1 MAGGID
7 RGLLRAWCQA
17 VDEGPFHAL
26 AVGERIGFDNLEM
39 HTTLTFAAA
48 ATERVRLRR
57 PHDLADVRHG
67 LGGEIARHPRCRERW
82 APRPGGRGGGRRH
95 DYDRAERSFAGRH
108 QRLDDQVAELRR
120 IWAGGDV
127 DGVPVGPA
135 PVQSGGPP
143 IFASA
148 MGPKSTARAARWADG
163 NMGFSLAP
171 DTDDHETSIRTMVDA
186 WAAAGR
192 AERPYVSTS
201 FWYSLGDGAAAELD
215 GYARRYLGIFGDE
228 AAAMMAS
235 MCSAAGAEATL
246 AASNAAGRGHGRA
259 LPRADLIGS
268 RPSFGADRPHH
279 VGSAHARTHRGPYR
293 RRLRRGPR
301 WHDERL
307 WFSDF
312 YRQASF
318 RSVTTANVV
327 NSPSTTSPR
336 ASVGCRR
343 HPSVRLDDRQACHG
357 RFSRRRPVVHAD
369 LSQIARTSATTW
381 SCRSPGTPTWATS
394 VSISRI
400 RHRSRPRT
408 SPISPRRCGSSGRA
422 SACLSQRVGD
432 HSRRVDVDRRRDV
445 RRAVHRVRPRRR
457 WSSRESTGMG
467 LGARCITRRVCL
479 DADGAIWMSDF
490 VGQRFAR
497 VHEGGEVSAEIP
509 VDGAAV
515 ACMLGGPTAAP
526 STGSCR
532 RLPP

>member
-1 MAGGID
+1 MRLSMTLPTMAGGID

-48 ATERVRLRR
+48 ATERVRLASTLTIL
-57 PHDLADVRHG
+57 PMYATAWAAKSLATLDVVS
-67 LGGEIARHPRCRERW
+67 
-82 APRPGGRGGGRRH
+82 GGRLDLVVGVGGRRH

-171 DTDDHETSIRTMVDA
+171 DTDDHETSVRTMVDA

-235 MCSAAGAEATL
+235 MCSAAGAEAPL
-246 AASNAAGRGHGRA
+246 ASIDRCRAAGMDE
-259 LPRADLIGS
+259 LYLVPTSSDPDNLSELTDLI
-268 RPSFGADRPHH
+268 
-279 VGSAHARTHRGPYR
+279 T
-293 RRLRRGPR
+293 
-301 WHDERL
+301 
-307 WFSDF
+307 
-312 YRQASF
+312 
-318 RSVTTANVV
+318 
-327 NSPSTTSPR
+327 
-336 ASVGCRR
+336 
-343 HPSVRLDDRQACHG
+343 
-357 RFSRRRPVVHAD
+357 
-369 LSQIARTSATTW
+369 
-381 SCRSPGTPTWATS
+381 
-394 VSISRI
+394 
-400 RHRSRPRT
+400 
-408 SPISPRRCGSSGRA
+408 
-422 SACLSQRVGD
+422 
-432 HSRRVDVDRRRDV
+432 
-445 RRAVHRVRPRRR
+445 
-457 WSSRESTGMG
+457 
-467 LGARCITRRVCL
+467 
-479 DADGAIWMSDF
+479 
-490 VGQRFAR
+490 
-497 VHEGGEVSAEIP
+497 
-509 VDGAAV
+509 
-515 ACMLGGPTAAP
+515 
-526 STGSCR
+526 
-532 RLPP
+532 

>member
-1 MAGGID
+1 MRLSMTLPTMAGGID

-48 ATERVRLRR
+48 ATERVRLASTLTIM
-57 PHDLADVRHG
+57 PMYATAWAAKSLATLDVVS
-67 LGGEIARHPRCRERW
+67 
-82 APRPGGRGGGRRH
+82 GGRLDLVVGVGGRRH

-246 AASNAAGRGHGRA
+246 ASIDRCRAAGMDE
-259 LPRADLIGS
+259 LYLVPTSSDPDNLSELTDLI
-268 RPSFGADRPHH
+268 
-279 VGSAHARTHRGPYR
+279 T
-293 RRLRRGPR
+293 
-301 WHDERL
+301 
-307 WFSDF
+307 
-312 YRQASF
+312 
-318 RSVTTANVV
+318 
-327 NSPSTTSPR
+327 
-336 ASVGCRR
+336 
-343 HPSVRLDDRQACHG
+343 
-357 RFSRRRPVVHAD
+357 
-369 LSQIARTSATTW
+369 
-381 SCRSPGTPTWATS
+381 
-394 VSISRI
+394 
-400 RHRSRPRT
+400 
-408 SPISPRRCGSSGRA
+408 
-422 SACLSQRVGD
+422 
-432 HSRRVDVDRRRDV
+432 
-445 RRAVHRVRPRRR
+445 
-457 WSSRESTGMG
+457 
-467 LGARCITRRVCL
+467 
-479 DADGAIWMSDF
+479 
-490 VGQRFAR
+490 
-497 VHEGGEVSAEIP
+497 
-509 VDGAAV
+509 
-515 ACMLGGPTAAP
+515 
-526 STGSCR
+526 
-532 RLPP
+532 

>member
-1 MAGGID
+1 MRLSMTLPTMAGGID

-48 ATERVRLRR
+48 ATERVRLASTLTIL
-57 PHDLADVRHG
+57 PMYATAWAAKSLATLDVVS
-67 LGGEIARHPRCRERW
+67 
-82 APRPGGRGGGRRH
+82 GGRLDLVVGVGGRRH

-192 AERPYVSTS
+192 VERPYVSTS

-246 AASNAAGRGHGRA
+246 AGIERCRAAGMDELYLVPTSADPDH
-259 LPRADLIGS
+259 LSELIDLI
-268 RPSFGADRPHH
+268 
-279 VGSAHARTHRGPYR
+279 T
-293 RRLRRGPR
+293 
-301 WHDERL
+301 
-307 WFSDF
+307 
-312 YRQASF
+312 
-318 RSVTTANVV
+318 
-327 NSPSTTSPR
+327 
-336 ASVGCRR
+336 
-343 HPSVRLDDRQACHG
+343 
-357 RFSRRRPVVHAD
+357 
-369 LSQIARTSATTW
+369 
-381 SCRSPGTPTWATS
+381 
-394 VSISRI
+394 
-400 RHRSRPRT
+400 
-408 SPISPRRCGSSGRA
+408 
-422 SACLSQRVGD
+422 
-432 HSRRVDVDRRRDV
+432 
-445 RRAVHRVRPRRR
+445 
-457 WSSRESTGMG
+457 
-467 LGARCITRRVCL
+467 
-479 DADGAIWMSDF
+479 
-490 VGQRFAR
+490 
-497 VHEGGEVSAEIP
+497 
-509 VDGAAV
+509 
-515 ACMLGGPTAAP
+515 
-526 STGSCR
+526 
-532 RLPP
+532 

>member
-1 MAGGID
+1 MRLSMTLPTMAGGID

-48 ATERVRLRR
+48 ATERVRLASTLTIL
-57 PHDLADVRHG
+57 PMYATAWAAKSLATLDVVS
-67 LGGEIARHPRCRERW
+67 
-82 APRPGGRGGGRRH
+82 GGRLDLVVGVGGRRH

-148 MGPKSTARAARWADG
+148 MGPTSTARAARWADG

-171 DTDDHETSIRTMVDA
+171 DTDDHETSVRTMVDA

-246 AASNAAGRGHGRA
+246 AGIERCRAAGMDE
-259 LPRADLIGS
+259 LYLVPTSSDPDNLSELTDLI
-268 RPSFGADRPHH
+268 
-279 VGSAHARTHRGPYR
+279 T
-293 RRLRRGPR
+293 
-301 WHDERL
+301 
-307 WFSDF
+307 
-312 YRQASF
+312 
-318 RSVTTANVV
+318 
-327 NSPSTTSPR
+327 
-336 ASVGCRR
+336 
-343 HPSVRLDDRQACHG
+343 
-357 RFSRRRPVVHAD
+357 
-369 LSQIARTSATTW
+369 
-381 SCRSPGTPTWATS
+381 
-394 VSISRI
+394 
-400 RHRSRPRT
+400 
-408 SPISPRRCGSSGRA
+408 
-422 SACLSQRVGD
+422 
-432 HSRRVDVDRRRDV
+432 
-445 RRAVHRVRPRRR
+445 
-457 WSSRESTGMG
+457 
-467 LGARCITRRVCL
+467 
-479 DADGAIWMSDF
+479 
-490 VGQRFAR
+490 
-497 VHEGGEVSAEIP
+497 
-509 VDGAAV
+509 
-515 ACMLGGPTAAP
+515 
-526 STGSCR
+526 
-532 RLPP
+532 

>member
-1 MAGGID
+1 MRLSMTLPTMAGGID

-26 AVGERIGFDNLEM
+26 AVGERIGFDHLEM

-48 ATERVRLRR
+48 ATERVRLASTLTIL
-57 PHDLADVRHG
+57 PMYATAWAAKSLATLDVVS
-67 LGGEIARHPRCRERW
+67 
-82 APRPGGRGGGRRH
+82 GGRLDLVVGVGGRRH

-171 DTDDHETSIRTMVDA
+171 DTDDHETSVRTMVDA

-246 AASNAAGRGHGRA
+246 AGIERCRAAGMDE
-259 LPRADLIGS
+259 LYLVPTSSDPDNLSELTDLI
-268 RPSFGADRPHH
+268 
-279 VGSAHARTHRGPYR
+279 T
-293 RRLRRGPR
+293 
-301 WHDERL
+301 
-307 WFSDF
+307 
-312 YRQASF
+312 
-318 RSVTTANVV
+318 
-327 NSPSTTSPR
+327 
-336 ASVGCRR
+336 
-343 HPSVRLDDRQACHG
+343 
-357 RFSRRRPVVHAD
+357 
-369 LSQIARTSATTW
+369 
-381 SCRSPGTPTWATS
+381 
-394 VSISRI
+394 
-400 RHRSRPRT
+400 
-408 SPISPRRCGSSGRA
+408 
-422 SACLSQRVGD
+422 
-432 HSRRVDVDRRRDV
+432 
-445 RRAVHRVRPRRR
+445 
-457 WSSRESTGMG
+457 
-467 LGARCITRRVCL
+467 
-479 DADGAIWMSDF
+479 
-490 VGQRFAR
+490 
-497 VHEGGEVSAEIP
+497 
-509 VDGAAV
+509 
-515 ACMLGGPTAAP
+515 
-526 STGSCR
+526 
-532 RLPP
+532 

>member
-1 MAGGID
+1 MRLSMTLPTMAGGID

-48 ATERVRLRR
+48 ATERVRLASTLTIL
-57 PHDLADVRHG
+57 PMYATAWAAKSLATLDVVS
-67 LGGEIARHPRCRERW
+67 
-82 APRPGGRGGGRRH
+82 GGRLDLVVGVGGRRH

-246 AASNAAGRGHGRA
+246 AGIERCRAAGMDE
-259 LPRADLIGS
+259 LYLVPTSSDPDNLSELTDLI
-268 RPSFGADRPHH
+268 
-279 VGSAHARTHRGPYR
+279 T
-293 RRLRRGPR
+293 
-301 WHDERL
+301 
-307 WFSDF
+307 
-312 YRQASF
+312 
-318 RSVTTANVV
+318 
-327 NSPSTTSPR
+327 
-336 ASVGCRR
+336 
-343 HPSVRLDDRQACHG
+343 
-357 RFSRRRPVVHAD
+357 
-369 LSQIARTSATTW
+369 
-381 SCRSPGTPTWATS
+381 
-394 VSISRI
+394 
-400 RHRSRPRT
+400 
-408 SPISPRRCGSSGRA
+408 
-422 SACLSQRVGD
+422 
-432 HSRRVDVDRRRDV
+432 
-445 RRAVHRVRPRRR
+445 
-457 WSSRESTGMG
+457 
-467 LGARCITRRVCL
+467 
-479 DADGAIWMSDF
+479 
-490 VGQRFAR
+490 
-497 VHEGGEVSAEIP
+497 
-509 VDGAAV
+509 
-515 ACMLGGPTAAP
+515 
-526 STGSCR
+526 
-532 RLPP
+532 

>member
-1 MAGGID
+1 MRLSMTLPTMAGGID

-48 ATERVRLRR
+48 ATERVRLASTLTIL
-57 PHDLADVRHG
+57 PMYATAWAAKSLATLDVVS
-67 LGGEIARHPRCRERW
+67 
-82 APRPGGRGGGRRH
+82 GGRLDLVVGVGGRRH

-171 DTDDHETSIRTMVDA
+171 DTDDHEISVRTMVDA

-246 AASNAAGRGHGRA
+246 ASIDRCRAAGMDELYLVPTSSDPDH
-259 LPRADLIGS
+259 LSELIDLI
-268 RPSFGADRPHH
+268 
-279 VGSAHARTHRGPYR
+279 T
-293 RRLRRGPR
+293 
-301 WHDERL
+301 
-307 WFSDF
+307 
-312 YRQASF
+312 
-318 RSVTTANVV
+318 
-327 NSPSTTSPR
+327 
-336 ASVGCRR
+336 
-343 HPSVRLDDRQACHG
+343 
-357 RFSRRRPVVHAD
+357 
-369 LSQIARTSATTW
+369 
-381 SCRSPGTPTWATS
+381 
-394 VSISRI
+394 
-400 RHRSRPRT
+400 
-408 SPISPRRCGSSGRA
+408 
-422 SACLSQRVGD
+422 
-432 HSRRVDVDRRRDV
+432 
-445 RRAVHRVRPRRR
+445 
-457 WSSRESTGMG
+457 
-467 LGARCITRRVCL
+467 
-479 DADGAIWMSDF
+479 
-490 VGQRFAR
+490 
-497 VHEGGEVSAEIP
+497 
-509 VDGAAV
+509 
-515 ACMLGGPTAAP
+515 
-526 STGSCR
+526 
-532 RLPP
+532 

>member
-1 MAGGID
+1 MRLSMTLPTMAGGID

-48 ATERVRLRR
+48 ATERVRLASTLTIL
-57 PHDLADVRHG
+57 PMYATAWAAKSLATLDVVS
-67 LGGEIARHPRCRERW
+67 
-82 APRPGGRGGGRRH
+82 GGRLDLVVGVGGRRH

-127 DGVPVGPA
+127 DGVSVGPA

-192 AERPYVSTS
+192 VERPYVSTS

-246 AASNAAGRGHGRA
+246 ASIDRCRAAGMDELYLVPTSSDPDH
-259 LPRADLIGS
+259 LSELIDLI
-268 RPSFGADRPHH
+268 
-279 VGSAHARTHRGPYR
+279 T
-293 RRLRRGPR
+293 
-301 WHDERL
+301 
-307 WFSDF
+307 
-312 YRQASF
+312 
-318 RSVTTANVV
+318 
-327 NSPSTTSPR
+327 
-336 ASVGCRR
+336 
-343 HPSVRLDDRQACHG
+343 
-357 RFSRRRPVVHAD
+357 
-369 LSQIARTSATTW
+369 
-381 SCRSPGTPTWATS
+381 
-394 VSISRI
+394 
-400 RHRSRPRT
+400 
-408 SPISPRRCGSSGRA
+408 
-422 SACLSQRVGD
+422 
-432 HSRRVDVDRRRDV
+432 
-445 RRAVHRVRPRRR
+445 
-457 WSSRESTGMG
+457 
-467 LGARCITRRVCL
+467 
-479 DADGAIWMSDF
+479 
-490 VGQRFAR
+490 
-497 VHEGGEVSAEIP
+497 
-509 VDGAAV
+509 
-515 ACMLGGPTAAP
+515 
-526 STGSCR
+526 
-532 RLPP
+532 

>member
-1 MAGGID
+1 MRLSMTLPTMAGGID

-48 ATERVRLRR
+48 ATERVRLASTLTIM
-57 PHDLADVRHG
+57 PMYATAWAAKSLATLDVVS
-67 LGGEIARHPRCRERW
+67 
-82 APRPGGRGGGRRH
+82 GGRLDLVVGVGGRRH

-192 AERPYVSTS
+192 VERPYVSTS
-201 FWYSLGDGAAAELD
+201 FWYSLGDHAAAELE

-246 AASNAAGRGHGRA
+246 ASIERCRAAGMDELYLVPTSSDPDH
-259 LPRADLIGS
+259 LSELIDLI
-268 RPSFGADRPHH
+268 
-279 VGSAHARTHRGPYR
+279 T
-293 RRLRRGPR
+293 
-301 WHDERL
+301 
-307 WFSDF
+307 
-312 YRQASF
+312 
-318 RSVTTANVV
+318 
-327 NSPSTTSPR
+327 
-336 ASVGCRR
+336 
-343 HPSVRLDDRQACHG
+343 
-357 RFSRRRPVVHAD
+357 
-369 LSQIARTSATTW
+369 
-381 SCRSPGTPTWATS
+381 
-394 VSISRI
+394 
-400 RHRSRPRT
+400 
-408 SPISPRRCGSSGRA
+408 
-422 SACLSQRVGD
+422 
-432 HSRRVDVDRRRDV
+432 
-445 RRAVHRVRPRRR
+445 
-457 WSSRESTGMG
+457 
-467 LGARCITRRVCL
+467 
-479 DADGAIWMSDF
+479 
-490 VGQRFAR
+490 
-497 VHEGGEVSAEIP
+497 
-509 VDGAAV
+509 
-515 ACMLGGPTAAP
+515 
-526 STGSCR
+526 
-532 RLPP
+532 

>member
-1 MAGGID
+1 MRLSMTLPTMAGGID

-17 VDEGPFHAL
+17 VDEGPFYAL

-48 ATERVRLRR
+48 ATERVRLASTLTIM
-57 PHDLADVRHG
+57 PMYATAWAAKSLATLDVVS
-67 LGGEIARHPRCRERW
+67 
-82 APRPGGRGGGRRH
+82 GGRLDLVVGVGGRRH

-246 AASNAAGRGHGRA
+246 ASIDRCRAAGMDELYLVPTSSDPDH
-259 LPRADLIGS
+259 LSELIDLI
-268 RPSFGADRPHH
+268 
-279 VGSAHARTHRGPYR
+279 T
-293 RRLRRGPR
+293 
-301 WHDERL
+301 
-307 WFSDF
+307 
-312 YRQASF
+312 
-318 RSVTTANVV
+318 
-327 NSPSTTSPR
+327 
-336 ASVGCRR
+336 
-343 HPSVRLDDRQACHG
+343 
-357 RFSRRRPVVHAD
+357 
-369 LSQIARTSATTW
+369 
-381 SCRSPGTPTWATS
+381 
-394 VSISRI
+394 
-400 RHRSRPRT
+400 
-408 SPISPRRCGSSGRA
+408 
-422 SACLSQRVGD
+422 
-432 HSRRVDVDRRRDV
+432 
-445 RRAVHRVRPRRR
+445 
-457 WSSRESTGMG
+457 
-467 LGARCITRRVCL
+467 
-479 DADGAIWMSDF
+479 
-490 VGQRFAR
+490 
-497 VHEGGEVSAEIP
+497 
-509 VDGAAV
+509 
-515 ACMLGGPTAAP
+515 
-526 STGSCR
+526 
-532 RLPP
+532 

>member
-1 MAGGID
+1 MTLPTMAGGID

-48 ATERVRLRR
+48 ATERVRLASTLTIL
-57 PHDLADVRHG
+57 PMYATAWAAKSLATLDVVS
-67 LGGEIARHPRCRERW
+67 
-82 APRPGGRGGGRRH
+82 GGRLDLVVGVGGRRH

-171 DTDDHETSIRTMVDA
+171 DTDDHETSVRTMVDA

-246 AASNAAGRGHGRA
+246 AGIERCRAAGMDE
-259 LPRADLIGS
+259 LYLVPTSSDPDNLSELTDLI
-268 RPSFGADRPHH
+268 
-279 VGSAHARTHRGPYR
+279 T
-293 RRLRRGPR
+293 
-301 WHDERL
+301 
-307 WFSDF
+307 
-312 YRQASF
+312 
-318 RSVTTANVV
+318 
-327 NSPSTTSPR
+327 
-336 ASVGCRR
+336 
-343 HPSVRLDDRQACHG
+343 
-357 RFSRRRPVVHAD
+357 
-369 LSQIARTSATTW
+369 
-381 SCRSPGTPTWATS
+381 
-394 VSISRI
+394 
-400 RHRSRPRT
+400 
-408 SPISPRRCGSSGRA
+408 
-422 SACLSQRVGD
+422 
-432 HSRRVDVDRRRDV
+432 
-445 RRAVHRVRPRRR
+445 
-457 WSSRESTGMG
+457 
-467 LGARCITRRVCL
+467 
-479 DADGAIWMSDF
+479 
-490 VGQRFAR
+490 
-497 VHEGGEVSAEIP
+497 
-509 VDGAAV
+509 
-515 ACMLGGPTAAP
+515 
-526 STGSCR
+526 
-532 RLPP
+532 

>member
-1 MAGGID
+1 MRLSMTLPTMAGGID

-48 ATERVRLRR
+48 ATERVRLASTLTIM
-57 PHDLADVRHG
+57 PMYATAWAAKSLATLDVVS
-67 LGGEIARHPRCRERW
+67 
-82 APRPGGRGGGRRH
+82 GGRLDLVVGVGGRRH

-163 NMGFSLAP
+163 NMGFPLAP
-171 DTDDHETSIRTMVDA
+171 DTDDHETSVRTMVDA

-246 AASNAAGRGHGRA
+246 ASIDRCRAAGMDELYLVPTSSDPDH
-259 LPRADLIGS
+259 LSELIDLI
-268 RPSFGADRPHH
+268 
-279 VGSAHARTHRGPYR
+279 T
-293 RRLRRGPR
+293 
-301 WHDERL
+301 
-307 WFSDF
+307 
-312 YRQASF
+312 
-318 RSVTTANVV
+318 
-327 NSPSTTSPR
+327 
-336 ASVGCRR
+336 
-343 HPSVRLDDRQACHG
+343 
-357 RFSRRRPVVHAD
+357 
-369 LSQIARTSATTW
+369 
-381 SCRSPGTPTWATS
+381 
-394 VSISRI
+394 
-400 RHRSRPRT
+400 
-408 SPISPRRCGSSGRA
+408 
-422 SACLSQRVGD
+422 
-432 HSRRVDVDRRRDV
+432 
-445 RRAVHRVRPRRR
+445 
-457 WSSRESTGMG
+457 
-467 LGARCITRRVCL
+467 
-479 DADGAIWMSDF
+479 
-490 VGQRFAR
+490 
-497 VHEGGEVSAEIP
+497 
-509 VDGAAV
+509 
-515 ACMLGGPTAAP
+515 
-526 STGSCR
+526 
-532 RLPP
+532 

>member
-1 MAGGID
+1 MRLSMTLPTMAGGID

-48 ATERVRLRR
+48 ATERVRLASTLTIL
-57 PHDLADVRHG
+57 PMYATAWAAKSLATLDVVS
-67 LGGEIARHPRCRERW
+67 
-82 APRPGGRGGGRRH
+82 GGRLDLVVGVGGRRH

-246 AASNAAGRGHGRA
+246 AGIERCRAAGMDELYLVPTSPDPDH
-259 LPRADLIGS
+259 LSELIDLI
-268 RPSFGADRPHH
+268 
-279 VGSAHARTHRGPYR
+279 T
-293 RRLRRGPR
+293 
-301 WHDERL
+301 
-307 WFSDF
+307 
-312 YRQASF
+312 
-318 RSVTTANVV
+318 
-327 NSPSTTSPR
+327 
-336 ASVGCRR
+336 
-343 HPSVRLDDRQACHG
+343 
-357 RFSRRRPVVHAD
+357 
-369 LSQIARTSATTW
+369 
-381 SCRSPGTPTWATS
+381 
-394 VSISRI
+394 
-400 RHRSRPRT
+400 
-408 SPISPRRCGSSGRA
+408 
-422 SACLSQRVGD
+422 
-432 HSRRVDVDRRRDV
+432 
-445 RRAVHRVRPRRR
+445 
-457 WSSRESTGMG
+457 
-467 LGARCITRRVCL
+467 
-479 DADGAIWMSDF
+479 
-490 VGQRFAR
+490 
-497 VHEGGEVSAEIP
+497 
-509 VDGAAV
+509 
-515 ACMLGGPTAAP
+515 
-526 STGSCR
+526 
-532 RLPP
+532 

>member
-1 MAGGID
+1 MRLSMTLPTMAGGID

-48 ATERVRLRR
+48 ATGRVRLASTLTIM
-57 PHDLADVRHG
+57 PMYATAWAAKSLATLDVVS
-67 LGGEIARHPRCRERW
+67 
-82 APRPGGRGGGRRH
+82 GGRLDLVVGVGGRRH

-246 AASNAAGRGHGRA
+246 AGIDRCRAAGMDELYLVPTSSDPDH
-259 LPRADLIGS
+259 LSELIDLI
-268 RPSFGADRPHH
+268 
-279 VGSAHARTHRGPYR
+279 T
-293 RRLRRGPR
+293 
-301 WHDERL
+301 
-307 WFSDF
+307 
-312 YRQASF
+312 
-318 RSVTTANVV
+318 
-327 NSPSTTSPR
+327 
-336 ASVGCRR
+336 
-343 HPSVRLDDRQACHG
+343 
-357 RFSRRRPVVHAD
+357 
-369 LSQIARTSATTW
+369 
-381 SCRSPGTPTWATS
+381 
-394 VSISRI
+394 
-400 RHRSRPRT
+400 
-408 SPISPRRCGSSGRA
+408 
-422 SACLSQRVGD
+422 
-432 HSRRVDVDRRRDV
+432 
-445 RRAVHRVRPRRR
+445 
-457 WSSRESTGMG
+457 
-467 LGARCITRRVCL
+467 
-479 DADGAIWMSDF
+479 
-490 VGQRFAR
+490 
-497 VHEGGEVSAEIP
+497 
-509 VDGAAV
+509 
-515 ACMLGGPTAAP
+515 
-526 STGSCR
+526 
-532 RLPP
+532 

>member
-1 MAGGID
+1 MRLSMTLPTMAGGID

-48 ATERVRLRR
+48 ATERVRLASTLTIL
-57 PHDLADVRHG
+57 PMYATAWAAKSLATLDVVS
-67 LGGEIARHPRCRERW
+67 
-82 APRPGGRGGGRRH
+82 GGRLDLVVGVGGRRH

-235 MCSAAGAEATL
+235 MCSAAGVEATL
-246 AASNAAGRGHGRA
+246 AGIERCRAAGMDELYLVPTSSDPDH
-259 LPRADLIGS
+259 LSELIDLI
-268 RPSFGADRPHH
+268 
-279 VGSAHARTHRGPYR
+279 T
-293 RRLRRGPR
+293 
-301 WHDERL
+301 
-307 WFSDF
+307 
-312 YRQASF
+312 
-318 RSVTTANVV
+318 
-327 NSPSTTSPR
+327 
-336 ASVGCRR
+336 
-343 HPSVRLDDRQACHG
+343 
-357 RFSRRRPVVHAD
+357 
-369 LSQIARTSATTW
+369 
-381 SCRSPGTPTWATS
+381 
-394 VSISRI
+394 
-400 RHRSRPRT
+400 
-408 SPISPRRCGSSGRA
+408 
-422 SACLSQRVGD
+422 
-432 HSRRVDVDRRRDV
+432 
-445 RRAVHRVRPRRR
+445 
-457 WSSRESTGMG
+457 
-467 LGARCITRRVCL
+467 
-479 DADGAIWMSDF
+479 
-490 VGQRFAR
+490 
-497 VHEGGEVSAEIP
+497 
-509 VDGAAV
+509 
-515 ACMLGGPTAAP
+515 
-526 STGSCR
+526 
-532 RLPP
+532 

>member
-1 MAGGID
+1 MRLSMTLPTMAGGID

-48 ATERVRLRR
+48 ATERVRLASTLTIL
-57 PHDLADVRHG
+57 PMYATAWAAKSLATLDVVS
-67 LGGEIARHPRCRERW
+67 
-82 APRPGGRGGGRRH
+82 GGRLDLVVGVGGRRH

-163 NMGFSLAP
+163 NVGFSLAP
-171 DTDDHETSIRTMVDA
+171 DTDDHETSVRTMVDA

-246 AASNAAGRGHGRA
+246 AGIERCRAAGMDE
-259 LPRADLIGS
+259 LYLVPTSSDPDNLSELTDLI
-268 RPSFGADRPHH
+268 
-279 VGSAHARTHRGPYR
+279 T
-293 RRLRRGPR
+293 
-301 WHDERL
+301 
-307 WFSDF
+307 
-312 YRQASF
+312 
-318 RSVTTANVV
+318 
-327 NSPSTTSPR
+327 
-336 ASVGCRR
+336 
-343 HPSVRLDDRQACHG
+343 
-357 RFSRRRPVVHAD
+357 
-369 LSQIARTSATTW
+369 
-381 SCRSPGTPTWATS
+381 
-394 VSISRI
+394 
-400 RHRSRPRT
+400 
-408 SPISPRRCGSSGRA
+408 
-422 SACLSQRVGD
+422 
-432 HSRRVDVDRRRDV
+432 
-445 RRAVHRVRPRRR
+445 
-457 WSSRESTGMG
+457 
-467 LGARCITRRVCL
+467 
-479 DADGAIWMSDF
+479 
-490 VGQRFAR
+490 
-497 VHEGGEVSAEIP
+497 
-509 VDGAAV
+509 
-515 ACMLGGPTAAP
+515 
-526 STGSCR
+526 
-532 RLPP
+532 

>member
-1 MAGGID
+1 MRLSMTLPTMAGGID

-48 ATERVRLRR
+48 ATERVRLASTLTIL
-57 PHDLADVRHG
+57 PMYATAWAAKSLATLDVVS
-67 LGGEIARHPRCRERW
+67 
-82 APRPGGRGGGRRH
+82 GGRLDLVVGIGGRRH

-171 DTDDHETSIRTMVDA
+171 DTDDHETSVRTMVDA

-246 AASNAAGRGHGRA
+246 ASIDRCRAAGMDE
-259 LPRADLIGS
+259 LYLVPTSSDPDNLSELTDLI
-268 RPSFGADRPHH
+268 
-279 VGSAHARTHRGPYR
+279 T
-293 RRLRRGPR
+293 
-301 WHDERL
+301 
-307 WFSDF
+307 
-312 YRQASF
+312 
-318 RSVTTANVV
+318 
-327 NSPSTTSPR
+327 
-336 ASVGCRR
+336 
-343 HPSVRLDDRQACHG
+343 
-357 RFSRRRPVVHAD
+357 
-369 LSQIARTSATTW
+369 
-381 SCRSPGTPTWATS
+381 
-394 VSISRI
+394 
-400 RHRSRPRT
+400 
-408 SPISPRRCGSSGRA
+408 
-422 SACLSQRVGD
+422 
-432 HSRRVDVDRRRDV
+432 
-445 RRAVHRVRPRRR
+445 
-457 WSSRESTGMG
+457 
-467 LGARCITRRVCL
+467 
-479 DADGAIWMSDF
+479 
-490 VGQRFAR
+490 
-497 VHEGGEVSAEIP
+497 
-509 VDGAAV
+509 
-515 ACMLGGPTAAP
+515 
-526 STGSCR
+526 
-532 RLPP
+532 